1 MEYESFEGTLPDAF
15 IESLF
20 EEFGFPADEAPWLKS
35 RLNYICGRYVQR
47 RDEAANLGSDSE
59 QHKELR
65 RIAKEAIK
73 LSAFLDTIRE
83 PYQDLL
89 ETASHEF
96 NERDFDIECQ
106 IYEADYAQGAFFD
119 EPYTPPERADSFLNI
134 QTFQR
139 QAVFLANA
147 ALGMR
152 HIALGKQRTGPQG
165 NRNLDTWIED
175 IRSFWCSSL
184 SRDFTRDEFNGVATS
199 EAARFCVAVL
209 AELSPEIPETTVLN
223 AMKKRIKADRL
234 GPYWRN

>member
-15 IESLF
+15 IEALF
-20 EEFGFPADEAPWLKS
+20 EEFGFPADEAPRLKS
-35 RLNYICGRYVQR
+35 RLNYVCGRYVQR

-59 QHKELR
+59 QHKELQ
-65 RIAKEAIK
+65 RIANEVSK

-89 ETASHEF
+89 ETASYED
-96 NERDFDIECQ
+96 NESDYYLDCEN
-106 IYEADYAQGAFFD
+106 YEADYAQRAFSD
-119 EPYTPPERADSFLNI
+119 KPYTPPERADSFLNI
-134 QTFQR
+134 QTFRR
-139 QAVFLANA
+139 QANMLSNA
-147 ALGMR
+147 SMLVR
-152 HIALGKQRTGPQG
+152 HFGLGKQRTGPQG

-175 IRSFWCSSL
+175 IRSFWCKSL

-209 AELSPEIPETTVLN
+209 AGLSPEIPETTVLN